1 MLSWPLHSNSNVYL
15 LNSVKIYIIML
26 CVVFFFFL
34 YIAVSTLTFR
44 NKSYIATLPQHGSSV
59 SGWGLDEEGSPSSPA
74 SVLRGLIG

>member
-26 CVVFFFFL
+26 WVFFFL

-44 NKSYIATLPQHGSSV
+44 NKSYNPPIKKNEA
-59 SGWGLDEEGSPSSPA
+59 
-74 SVLRGLIG
+74 VLLRVVNDVPISL

>member
-26 CVVFFFFL
+26 WVFFFL

-44 NKSYIATLPQHGSSV
+44 NKSYNPPIKKKNEA
-59 SGWGLDEEGSPSSPA
+59 
-74 SVLRGLIG
+74 VLLRVVNDVPISL